1 MHSHTHPA
9 RTPHKHARFRTLHML
24 NMEKLAHVHN
34 QGLEICLG
42 QPHNDIWHV
51 CRRYEGVV
59 AALEQSR
66 WVLATFVTFFFF
78 FHKLCIFLRAE
89 TSCKHSGT
97 HSKKLQINKTG
108 TGLET
113 EIECDVRGLEQNAKT
128 LSVESEELARQK

>member
-1 MHSHTHPA
+1 M
-9 RTPHKHARFRTLHML
+9 
-24 NMEKLAHVHN
+24 
-34 QGLEICLG
+34 
-42 QPHNDIWHV
+42 
-51 CRRYEGVV
+51 V

-66 WVLATFVTFFFF
+66 WVLATFVTLFFFFF

-97 HSKKLQINKTG
+97 HSKKFKINKTG

-128 LSVESEELARQK
+128 LGVESEELARQK